1 LRFIKVKNLFA
12 LMLLALTLTGCMNN
26 YFDKFG
32 GFPFETDSIVIS
44 EKEPNILLTVTY
56 RYPYQ
61 EESLDTTSL
70 NMSVNVI
77 VSRQEM
83 GWVSIDKL
91 TVAATDGSY
100 LMTFNNPAVYEP
112 NSRFPMRFDIT
123 ESEGGGN
130 YSPSQEPSIFTVSQN
145 TAEYEITLF
154 YRVYDEGGVSDSFV
168 RSHTVN
174 ISEIKRKTHYF

>member
-1 LRFIKVKNLFA
+1 MRNLLA
-12 LMLLALTLTGCMNN
+12 LMLLAFTLTGCMNN

-32 GFPFETDSIVIS
+32 GFPFESQSIVIS
-44 EKEPNILLTVTY
+44 EKEPNISLLVTY

-61 EESLDTTSL
+61 EEKVDSTSL

-77 VSRQEM
+77 ISRQEM

-91 TVAATDGSY
+91 TVAAPDGSY
-100 LMTFNNPAVYEP
+100 LMTYNNPAVYEP
-112 NSRFPMRFDIT
+112 NSRFPMRFDNT
-123 ESEGGGN
+123 ESAGGGT

-145 TAEYEITLF
+145 TPEYIITLY
-154 YRVYDEGGVSDSFV
+154 YRVYNEGGISDSFV

-174 ISEIKRKTHYF
+174 ISDIKRKTHYL